1 MNAKQFVDN
10 WISLKSEL
18 LASFMNPHD
27 GSEVAAKI
35 QALGLTPIQSEQLRE
50 ILDSALKDTMY
61 TLLLGL
67 DGAGSIGD
75 GEQQTYTLHDESGNL
90 ISECGEL
97 EAAAWEAFHG
107 QD

>member
-10 WISLKSEL
+10 WVSLKSQL
-18 LASFMNPHD
+18 LASFMDSHD
-27 GSEVAAKI
+27 GSEVAAQI
-35 QALGLTPIQSEQLRE
+35 NALQLTPTQHTQLRE
-50 ILDSALKDTMY
+50 ILDSALRDTMY

-67 DGAGSIGD
+67 DGAGSIGE
-75 GEQQTYTLHDESGNL
+75 GEQQTYTLQDESGNV